1 MKQPDSILVVSPD
14 ATTLQGLTRALLRS
28 GLPVISALGC
38 REGESRLR
46 RIPVSLLVTDVEEL
60 GPEELKA
67 LRRLRAE
74 FPHVAII
81 ALVSLCTPEVRE
93 AAAEGLVL
101 AVLEKPITLGQLE
114 ETVDSALS
122 REGKQGS
129 RAGIPIFF
137 TEEKGAA
144 K

>member
-1 MKQPDSILVVSPD
+1 MRQPESILVVSPD
-14 ATTLQGLTRALLRS
+14 ATTLESLTRALVRS
-28 GLPVISALGC
+28 GFAVVSALGW
-38 REGESRLR
+38 REGESRLQQV
-46 RIPVSLLVTDVEEL
+46 PVSLVVMDAEEL

-67 LRRLRAE
+67 LRRLPAE

-81 ALVSLCTPEVRE
+81 ALVSLSTPEVRE
-93 AAAEGLVL
+93 AEAEGLVL

-114 ETVDSALS
+114 EAIDLALS

-129 RAGIPIFF
+129 RADIPISF
-137 TEEKGAA
+137 TDEKGAA

>member
-1 MKQPDSILVVSPD
+1 MRQPESILVVSPD
-14 ATTLQGLTRALLRS
+14 ATTLESLTRALVRS
-28 GLPVISALGC
+28 GFAVVSALGW
-38 REGESRLR
+38 REGESRLQQV
-46 RIPVSLLVTDVEEL
+46 PVSLVVMDAEEL

-67 LRRLRAE
+67 LRRLPAE

-81 ALVSLCTPEVRE
+81 ALVSLSTPEVRE
-93 AAAEGLVL
+93 AEAEGLVL

-114 ETVDSALS
+114 EAIDSALS

-129 RAGIPIFF
+129 RAGIPISF
-137 TEEKGAA
+137 TDERGAA